1 MVQYFLKIAYEG
13 LNMDSINSKATTRKS
28 VVEMKW
34 KAKNNQK
41 EVREGRKVEEQTNE
55 KSRKQMAMR

>member
-1 MVQYFLKIAYEG
+1 
-13 LNMDSINSKATTRKS
+13 MDSINSKATTRKS